1 MGQKLY
7 YNGTILTMADDEST
21 VEAVLTHNDRILFAG
36 SLKMAKSLA
45 SEEVDAVDLRGQ
57 TMLPGFIDGH
67 SHITAFAS
75 TLALVNLSGTKSF
88 DEILERIKAFISENK
103 PAKGSW
109 IMGFGYDHNFLA
121 QGRHPD
127 KFVLD
132 SLGNDYVIAITH
144 ASGHMGVLNS
154 RALEMAG
161 VSAATEDIQGGLIGR
176 VAGSREPDG
185 YLEEA
190 AFMKLGAGKM
200 PAPDKQQLI
209 RQMAKAQEVY
219 FSYGITTIQ
228 DGMTKDKEWQMLKL
242 FSDSGR
248 MKADVAAYVDIKD
261 HAGMVET
268 WKEYVDKYKNHLK
281 IGGYKLFLDGSPQGR
296 TAWMSA
302 PYQSESDSEKTDGH
316 GYCGYPIYT
325 DDEVTHFMEKTVS
338 EGHQILV
345 HCNGDAAAAQ
355 MIRAYKKALNKY
367 RGCDCIRPVMV
378 HAQLTRA
385 DQLKE
390 MADINMMA
398 SFFIA
403 HTYYWG
409 DIHLKNFG
417 PKRAQKI
424 SSARTA
430 KEAGVIYTF
439 HQDTPVI
446 APNMMETVW
455 CAVNRKSREGKILGE
470 DEKISVSDALKAI
483 TIRGAY
489 QYFEED
495 EKGSIE
501 AGKKADFVILNKNPL
516 EVPAETLKNI
526 RVMSTIKDGEVVFS
540 LTD

>member
-1 MGQKLY
+1 MKQKLY
-7 YNGTILTMADDEST
+7 YNGTILTMADDEGI
-21 VEAVLTHNDRILFAG
+21 VEAVLTEDDTILYAG
-36 SLKMAKSLA
+36 SLEMAKSLA
-45 SEEVDAVDLRGQ
+45 SAAVETVDLCQR

-75 TLALVNLSGTKSF
+75 TLALVNLNGAKSF
-88 DEILERIKAFISENK
+88 DDILNRIRNFIYENK
-103 PAKGSW
+103 PQKGSW
-109 IMGFGYDHNFLA
+109 IMGFGYDHNFLSE
-121 QGRHPD
+121 GRHPD

-132 SLGNDYVIAITH
+132 KLGSDYGIAITH

-154 RALEMAG
+154 RALEIAG
-161 VSAATEDIQGGLIGR
+161 IDAGTKDIQGGHIGR

-190 AFMKLGAGKM
+190 AFMMLGAGKI
-200 PAPDKQQLI
+200 PAPDAAQLV
-209 RQMAKAQEVY
+209 RQMAKAQDIY

-228 DGMTKDKEWQMLKL
+228 DGMTKAKEWQMLKL
-242 FSDSGR
+242 FSESGQ
-248 MKADVAAYVDIKD
+248 MKADIAAYVDIKD
-261 HAGMVET
+261 HADMVEIY
-268 WKEYVDKYKNHLK
+268 KDYVDKYKNHLK

-302 PYQSESDSEKTDGH
+302 PYQSENDSEKTDDH

-325 DDEVTHFMEKTVS
+325 DDEVCGFMEKAVS
-338 EGHQILV
+338 EEHQILV

-355 MIRAYKKALNKY
+355 MIRAYKKALQKY
-367 RGCDCIRPVMV
+367 RGAAPMRPVMV

-390 MADINMMA
+390 MADIGMMA

-403 HTYYWG
+403 HIYHWG

-417 PKRAQKI
+417 KCRAEKI
-424 SSARTA
+424 SSAHTA
-430 KEAGVIYTF
+430 KEEGMIFTF

-446 APNMMETVW
+446 APDMMETVW
-455 CAVNRKSREGKILGE
+455 CAVNRKSREGNILGAE
-470 DEKISVSDALKAI
+470 EKVSVYDALKAI
-483 TIRGAY
+483 TINGAY

-501 AGKKADFVILNKNPL
+501 AGKKADFVILDKNPM
-516 EVPAETLKNI
+516 EVAAGMLKEI
-526 RVMSTIKDGEVVFS
+526 CVVMTIKDGEVVFMRG
-540 LTD
+540 

>member
-7 YNGTILTMADDEST
+7 YNGTILTMAEDEAA
-21 VEAVLTHNDRILFAG
+21 VEAVLTEDGRILFAG
-36 SLKMAKSLA
+36 SLEMAESLA
-45 SEEVDAVDLRGQ
+45 AETVQKADLCKK

-75 TLALVNLSGTKSF
+75 TLALVNLSGAKSF
-88 DEILERIKAFISENK
+88 DEILERIKAFIAENK
-103 PAKGSW
+103 PEKGSW
-109 IMGFGYDHNFLA
+109 IMGFGYDHNFLWE
-121 QGRHPD
+121 GRHPD

-132 SLGNDYVIAITH
+132 SLGGDYCIAITH

-154 RALEMAG
+154 RALETAG

-200 PAPDKQQLI
+200 PAPDCKQLI

-242 FSDSGR
+242 FSDSGQ

-296 TAWMSA
+296 TAWVSA
-302 PYQSESDSEKTDGH
+302 PYQSESDSGKPDEH

-325 DDEVTHFMEKTVS
+325 DDEVTGFMEKAVS

-378 HAQLTRA
+378 HAQLTRG

-390 MADINMMA
+390 MADIGMMA

-403 HTYYWG
+403 HTYHWG
-409 DIHLKNFG
+409 DIHLRNFG
-417 PKRAQKI
+417 KKRAEKI

-430 KEAGVIYTF
+430 QKEGVVYTF

-446 APNMMETVW
+446 VPDMMETVW
-455 CAVNRKSREGKILGE
+455 CAVNRISRSGQVLGA
-470 DEKISVSDALKAI
+470 DEKISVTEALKAI

-489 QYFEED
+489 QYFEEN

-501 AGKKADFVILNKNPL
+501 AGKKADFVILDKNPL
-516 EVPAETLKNI
+516 EVPKECLRAI
-526 RVMSTIKDGEVVFS
+526 RVLETIKDGETVYKA
-540 LTD
+540 